1 MIGKG
6 ALPERPT
13 ASKHPGGRP
22 RRQVD
27 VEQVKRL
34 RAQGRSWREI
44 ARQLRLGYGTVYEAQ
59 HPRRTRK
66 EVIENSTAEAL

>member
-6 ALPERPT
+6 ALPERP
-13 ASKHPGGRP
+13 AENKHPGGRP

-34 RAQGRSWREI
+34 RAQGHSWREI
-44 ARQLRLGYGTVYEAQ
+44 ARQLRLGYGTVYEAVQ
-59 HPRRTRK
+59 PRTTRK
-66 EVIENSTAEAL
+66 EVIENCTAEAL